1 MVHGAGNRLIRA
13 STAPPFKAFLNLQS
27 HPKRVLCEEG
37 EGMQSGQW
45 SLLLVDLIGAGA
57 VVVAL
62 AYGIFFRRH
71 IRKSGQLEDLA
82 TRTRSRVS

>member
-13 STAPPFKAFLNLQS
+13 STAPPFKASLNLQS

-62 AYGIFFRRH
+62 AYGIFFRGH
-71 IRKSGQLEDLA
+71 IRKMERLDD
-82 TRTRSRVS
+82 